1 MPVQEESVSAL
12 ATNWQRS
19 VLTVIVMVM
28 HDQYDRSS
36 KWLIQHRG
44 DAILRL
50 GCVVRIQS
58 WRPVQAEVVQPRQL
72 PDGLLEV
79 QLLGEEG
86 SDLFIIEIATYPE
99 DRVTEQVIRD
109 TMLVHLDRR
118 RLPEVLTLVLC
129 PRGNVQVSGTGQLS
143 SRQGWTRLQLSWRV
157 VELWT
162 VPAEELLAAND
173 VGLIP
178 WVPLTQFTGPP
189 EPILQQCRERI
200 EQQAPAE
207 ERSNLLAVTQVLTRL
222 RYNDRGLLSIFGG
235 SRAMIESPLIQELMA
250 ERSHK
255 HILRLLTGRFG
266 PVPPE
271 IAASLQNI
279 QDEQTLDDLVD
290 VASRCPDLETF
301 RNRLSVQG
309 GSVGAAE
316 S

>member
-1 MPVQEESVSAL
+1 
-12 ATNWQRS
+12 
-19 VLTVIVMVM
+19 M
-28 HDQYDRSS
+28 HDEYDRSS

-50 GCVVRIQS
+50 GGVAGIQS
-58 WRPVQAEVVQPRQL
+58 WRPMQAEVVQPRQL

-86 SDLFIIEIATYPE
+86 PDLFVIEIATYPE

-129 PRGNVQVSGTGQLS
+129 PRGNVQVSGTEQLS

-162 VPAEELLAAND
+162 LPAEELLAAND

-178 WVPLTQFTGPP
+178 WVPLTQFDGPP
-189 EPILQQCRERI
+189 KPILQQCRERI
-200 EQQAPAE
+200 DKQAPAE
-207 ERSNLLAVTQVLTRL
+207 ERANLLAVTQVLTRL

-235 SRAMIESPLIQELMA
+235 RRAMIESPLIQELMA

-255 HILRLLTGRFG
+255 HILRFLTDRFG
-266 PVPPE
+266 PVPQD
-271 IAASLQNI
+271 IRDSLQMI
-279 QDEQTLDDLVD
+279 QDEARLDDLVVWAD
-290 VASRCPDLETF
+290 RCPDLEAFCT
-301 RNRLSVQG
+301 RVSAG
-309 GSVGAAE
+309 EPDSKP
-316 S
+316 